1 MTDQELK
8 DLVAGLATSQKETDR
23 QMQET
28 DRRMQETDRQMQE
41 TDRRIQE
48 RARETD
54 RQIRELKKQIGGLGN
69 KFGGFTEG
77 LAWPSMSRTLS
88 NRFGAEFV
96 APRVKRR
103 RGDDNIELDAL
114 GYRNSDTNAAWVVE
128 VKSSL
133 GENDLDTFREKLRRF
148 SDMFPEHAD
157 KHVYGILSAVDISD
171 EMARKVL
178 AEGIYLARV
187 HEDLFELVETEGFVP
202 HDWHKSDPA

>member
-8 DLVAGLATSQKETDR
+8 DLVASLAISQKESGRQIEATSLQMRETDR

-28 DRRMQETDRQMQE
+28 DRKMQETDRKM
-41 TDRRIQE
+41 
-48 RARETD
+48 RETD

-77 LAWPSMSRTLS
+77 LAWPSMSRVLS
-88 NRFGAEFV
+88 RRFGAEFV
-96 APRVKRR
+96 APRVKRS
-103 RGDDNIELDAL
+103 RGKENIELDAL

-128 VKSSL
+128 VKSRL
-133 GENDLDTFREKLRRF
+133 GDGDLDSFREKLRRF

-157 KHVYGILSAVDISD
+157 KQVFGILSAVDISG

-187 HEDLFELVETEGFVP
+187 HEDLFELAVPKGFVAR
-202 HDWHKSDPA
+202 DWHHD